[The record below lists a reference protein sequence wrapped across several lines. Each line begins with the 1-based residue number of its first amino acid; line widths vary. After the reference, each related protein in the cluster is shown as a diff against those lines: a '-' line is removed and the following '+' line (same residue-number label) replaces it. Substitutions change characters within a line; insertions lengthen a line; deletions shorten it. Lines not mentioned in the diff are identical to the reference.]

1 MRVRVDDLDGEKRD
15 ARFSLLFI
23 GNGRYEPRG
32 FAPVHR
38 ATLDDGKLDL
48 RVLGV
53 TRVRSRLRVFLD
65 LFTGRIADNRR
76 YQQYS
81 DAEYDL
87 ELPDGPYRIARD
99 GELGEEISRL
109 SARVLPRALTV
120 IVPAR
125 GRKD

>member
-1 MRVRVDDLDGEKRD
+1 MRNGVASNPDLK
-15 ARFSLLFI
+15 ARIPGLTV
-23 GNGRYEPRG
+23 NGHG
-32 FAPVHR
+32 
-38 ATLDDGKLDL
+38 DLDL